1 LLHDVLPDAAEP
13 IPSAVADAA
22 MGVDLPRG
30 SLPNGSGLR
39 FGPPGSATAGSNELA
54 ASVIWQWTEPGVHW
68 VVWPERFATNEI
80 ENIDP
85 LP

>member
-1 LLHDVLPDAAEP
+1 LPEAAEP
-13 IPSAVADAA
+13 TPSAVADAA
-22 MGVDLPRG
+22 MRVDLPRG

-39 FGPPGSATAGSNELA
+39 FGAPGSATAGSNELA

-68 VVWPERFATNEI
+68 VVWPERFATYEI
-80 ENIDP
+80 ETLDP